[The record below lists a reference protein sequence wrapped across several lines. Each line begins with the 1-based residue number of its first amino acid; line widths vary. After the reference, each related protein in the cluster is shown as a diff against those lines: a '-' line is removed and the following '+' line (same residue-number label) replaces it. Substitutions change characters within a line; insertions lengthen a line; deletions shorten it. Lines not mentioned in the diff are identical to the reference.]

1 MLSNSSKYAIKAV
14 LYLAVHASQNHK
26 VLAKDMSGPTNIPKA
41 YLSKILQELTRH
53 KIVSSMRGPGGGFYL
68 SDDNKETPLLQIV
81 RVIDGDTRLTSCLLS
96 LNECDAEHPCPLH
109 DLVGDT
115 KSNFVKNLE
124 KTTVGNLIEDVRS
137 GKSFL
142 PL

>member
-81 RVIDGDTRLTSCLLS
+81 RVIDGDTDWRSGNDAFKPFFAIAQRIFRSLLFG
-96 LNECDAEHPCPLH
+96 NIA
-109 DLVGDT
+109 
-115 KSNFVKNLE
+115 
-124 KTTVGNLIEDVRS
+124 GNLNKTDN
-137 GKSFL
+137 FT
-142 PL
+142 